1 LTTVIRSSSAEIMA
15 NPIRFLDN
23 IPSGCAA
30 LVEVDEEGADIGL
43 ASLGSAMPI
52 RALAAR

>member
-1 LTTVIRSSSAEIMA
+1 MA

-30 LVEVDEEGADIGL
+30 LVEVDEEAADIGL
-43 ASLGSAMPI
+43 ASLGSATPI